1 MILSKTPHV
10 VRICHTV
17 DASDFAFFIVTK
29 RKKIVVKI
37 SAVKE
42 VNEGGLCVDGGGEIV
57 YSMQVSAQLYP
68 KTS

>member
-1 MILSKTPHV
+1 
-10 VRICHTV
+10 
-17 DASDFAFFIVTK
+17 
-29 RKKIVVKI
+29 VKI